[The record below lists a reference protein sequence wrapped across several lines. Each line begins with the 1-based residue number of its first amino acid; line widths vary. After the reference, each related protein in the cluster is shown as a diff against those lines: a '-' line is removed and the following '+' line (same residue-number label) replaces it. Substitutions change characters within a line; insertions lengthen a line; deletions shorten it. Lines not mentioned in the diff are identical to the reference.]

1 MLQQSYFHLWTI
13 PNEILQ
19 KQFFSYIG
27 KIQSRWYCTHEHVPV
42 PNVSLRLFHRINTQK
57 ACNDKAVGFF
67 DLADNSVEEVPSI
80 KNPKQQI
87 HEEELNKTKNEQKLT
102 SNLDQEVKLS
112 FVISE

>member
-1 MLQQSYFHLWTI
+1 M
-13 PNEILQ
+13 
-19 KQFFSYIG
+19 
-27 KIQSRWYCTHEHVPV
+27 
-42 PNVSLRLFHRINTQK
+42 
-57 ACNDKAVGFF
+57 
-67 DLADNSVEEVPSI
+67 EEVPSI